1 MTKSWRRQPGRS
13 RAFQDLKGTVA
24 RNLSADQYDQIVEA
38 AYLEETNR
46 ELLKDISLI
55 GGSKQSP
62 GGPRAGTSKVEVA
75 GKTDTG
81 GFAFYQPSQGEVWL
95 LEEITVEA
103 VTSGTWTIAVEL
115 DVDGVSMTIIP
126 TSSKTDTFLLFSQ
139 AYGWPTANFYL
150 DENTKMNITLGGSFS
165 SVSIKALLTRYR

>member
-1 MTKSWRRQPGRS
+1 MTKSWTRAPRKS

-24 RNLSADQYDQIVEA
+24 RNLSADQYDQIIEA

-46 ELLKDISLI
+46 ELLQDVALI

-62 GGPRAGTSKVEVA
+62 GGPRAGTSKVESV
-75 GKTDTG
+75 GKSDTG
-81 GFAFYQPSQGEVWL
+81 AFAFFQPVQGEVWL

-103 VTSGTWTIAVEL
+103 TTTGTWTIAVEL
-115 DVDGVSMTIIP
+115 DVDGVGMTLIP

-150 DENTKMNITLGGSFS
+150 DENTKINITLGGTFS
-165 SVSIKALLTRYR
+165 GISIKALMTRYR